1 MNDFKTN
8 QKHWLHERKW
18 QQARSNNIDKKIKS
32 LVFTIFYK
40 KCHKRKVILMVRVFL
55 SWKLFSIYHQFR
67 VGKLGKFMYYL
78 KKISSLGLMDKVRF
92 TDKVRE
98 RLLII
103 LNAAII
109 KKPYQFHMK
118 CFLIEVFGLI
128 EKTYPSL

>member
-8 QKHWLHERKW
+8 QKYWLHERKW

-40 KCHKRKVILMVRVFL
+40 KCHKRNVILTVRVFL
-55 SWKLFSIYHQFR
+55 SWKLLSIYHQFR

-103 LNAAII
+103 LNTAII
-109 KKPYQFHMK
+109 KNHTNF
-118 CFLIEVFGLI
+118 I
-128 EKTYPSL
+128 